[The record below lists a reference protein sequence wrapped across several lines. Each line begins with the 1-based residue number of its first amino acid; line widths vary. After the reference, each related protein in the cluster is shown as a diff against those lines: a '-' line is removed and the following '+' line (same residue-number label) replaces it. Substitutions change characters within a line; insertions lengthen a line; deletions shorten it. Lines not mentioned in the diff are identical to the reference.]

1 MDDVNARTLE
11 EQIFCRMENVKWHS
25 PSIKLLL
32 FYEVKKQ
39 AKLIAFERK
48 KVDAGFLPLL

>member
-1 MDDVNARTLE
+1 MDDANARTLE

-39 AKLIAFERK
+39 ARLIAFERK
-48 KVDAGFLPLL
+48 K